1 MRYYVIAGEA
11 SGDLHGANLI
21 KELLQCDS
29 SARIRFWGG
38 DGMAAAGG
46 EMVRHYRDSAVMGI
60 VEVIGKLG
68 KIADNLSFCRK
79 DIMEFRPDAVILID
93 YPGFNLKIA
102 RFAHGQGFKVF
113 YYIPPKVWAR
123 GESRIKSLRKYT
135 DRVFIIFPFE
145 IEYFRRKG
153 LEVTYHGN
161 PLADTVEARIG
172 KNWDGKRFIA
182 SHGLDDR
189 PAIALLAG
197 SRKMEIDYLLPR
209 MLQAIEILEKRTP
222 GKFQYLLA
230 AAPSIEREYYCKY
243 ISGTPVRIIEN
254 DTYSVLKYS
263 EAAIIS
269 SGTASLEAAIIGTPQ
284 VVCYGFNYIT
294 YLIAKAIVR
303 LDTVSLANMILGK
316 HIFRELIQGDCTA
329 ANITDEIIRLT
340 EDAGYI
346 ANMKKDYSMMRSM
359 LGERGAAG
367 RIAADI
373 VGEIKGK
380 GNESI

>member
-1 MRYYVIAGEA
+1 
-11 SGDLHGANLI
+11 
-21 KELLQCDS
+21 
-29 SARIRFWGG
+29 
-38 DGMAAAGG
+38 MAAAGG

-123 GESRIKSLRKYT
+123 GESRIKNLRKYT

-182 SHGLDDR
+182 SHVLDDR

-209 MLQAIEILEKRTP
+209 MLQAIEILEKRSP

-243 ISGTPVRIIEN
+243 ISGTPVRLIEN

-359 LGERGAAG
+359 LGERGAAE